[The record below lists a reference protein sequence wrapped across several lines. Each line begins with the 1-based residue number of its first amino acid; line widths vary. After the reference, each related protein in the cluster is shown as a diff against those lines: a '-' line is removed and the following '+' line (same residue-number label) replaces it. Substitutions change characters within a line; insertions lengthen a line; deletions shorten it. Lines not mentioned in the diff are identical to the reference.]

1 MKVIHRLMEK
11 KKRDLEKQLMDDIKE
26 YRELTGGIQHRSQPV
41 EFDIKEDRTI
51 EFPFSS
57 EKPVYRGVLGNEIL
71 DHREGAIDFSRLND
85 AAPLLFNHDVNK
97 PIGVVEKAWT
107 KDQRGYARVRFS
119 DNPFPSEV
127 FNDVKNGILRGVSVG
142 YSVNETREEKEKED
156 HYRVTSWTPAEI
168 SIAVVAADES
178 VGVGRAQELEEKKT
192 EVAMPTQQE
201 SSNMETQRNNAVA
214 SSDAPQSKPSEK
226 TEMTDTPDLTVVR
239 DEASK
244 KAASDERNRIR
255 SISLICNEHQL
266 GEETKDT
273 LINEN
278 KSINEARELAL
289 EIIRKKA
296 QQIESVPSAPDV
308 PEKELRAMRLVD
320 GIKAVQTNDWSSR
333 GAGLIREI
341 SEEVQLK
348 GGKRTAS
355 NSFMIPL
362 SALVPE
368 QRAVYQTGTA
378 NVGGNLV
385 ADEYRPQDFVEYLY
399 NTSIAMQAGVKTL
412 ADCQGDLV
420 IPKRSTT
427 GSTYWLSSQTTAITA
442 GNSTFEQLTASPKN
456 VASLE
461 KYSRQQVLQGL
472 PQIEDLIRSDMTQN
486 LQLALD
492 SAVLNGSGSSGEPTG
507 ILNTSN
513 VNSIAVGT
521 NGGAVTAD
529 MLINLEGNV
538 VIDNGVVN
546 GATTKYV
553 TNGKVVNDLK
563 KLKDTTNQYLYN
575 LNNAVGGRGPTPA
588 NFNGYPI
595 LDSMQVPS
603 TLTKGSS
610 SNNCSAVIFGDF
622 SQCLLCLWGGLE
634 IQVGEDSDDFSKLL
648 SSIRGVLSMDVVVRN
663 PVSFGVIKDITT
675 TL

>member
-1 MKVIHRLMEK
+1 MILTPME
-11 KKRDLEKQLMDDIKE
+11 KKRDLENQ
-26 YRELTGGIQHRSQPV
+26 IQHRSQPV

-51 EFPFSS
+51 EFSFSS
-57 EKPVYRGVLGNEIL
+57 TNPVNRGALGNEVL

-85 AAPLLFNHDVNK
+85 AAPLLFNHDPNK
-97 PIGVVEKAWT
+97 PIGVVEKAWL
-107 KDQRGYARVRFS
+107 KNERGYARVRFS

-127 FNDVKNGILRGVSVG
+127 YNDVKNGILRGVSVG
-142 YSVNETREEKEKED
+142 YSVNEVERLDDEKD
-156 HYRVTSWTPAEI
+156 SYLVRAWQPAEI
-168 SIAVVAADES
+168 SIAVIAADPEI
-178 VGVGRAQELEEKKT
+178 GIGRAKEINTDTSK
-192 EVAMPTQQE
+192 QQE
-201 SSNMETQRNNAVA
+201 PSNMETQRNNAVA
-214 SSDAPQSKPSEK
+214 SSDAPHSKPSENK
-226 TEMTDTPDLTVVR
+226 PEMTDTPDLTVVR

-273 LINEN
+273 LISDG
-278 KSINEARELAL
+278 KTIHEARELAL
-289 EIIRKKA
+289 KIISEKA

-308 PEKELRAMRLVD
+308 PEKELREMRLVD
-320 GIKAVQTNDWSSR
+320 GIRAVQTNDWSSR
-333 GAGLIREI
+333 GAGLVREI

-348 GGKRTAS
+348 GGKRTSS

-362 SALVPE
+362 SALVAE
-368 QRAVYQTGTA
+368 KRAVYQTGTA

-399 NTSIAMQAGVKTL
+399 NKSVAMQAGVKTL
-412 ADCQGDLV
+412 TDCQGDLV
-420 IPKRSTT
+420 IPQRATT

-442 GNSTFEQLTASPKN
+442 GNSTFAQLTASPKN

-486 LQLALD
+486 LQLAVD
-492 SAVLNGSGSSGEPTG
+492 AAVLNGSGSSGEPTG

-546 GATTKYV
+546 PASTKYV

-575 LNNAVGGRGPTPA
+575 LNYAVGGRGPTPA

-634 IQVGEDSDDFSKLL
+634 IQIGEDSDDFSKLL

>member
-11 KKRDLEKQLMDDIKE
+11 KQRDLENQ
-26 YRELTGGIQHRSQPV
+26 IQHRSQPV

-85 AAPLLFNHDVNK
+85 AAPLLFNHDPNK

-107 KDQRGYARVRFS
+107 KDKRGYARVRFS
-119 DNPFPSEV
+119 DNPFPTEV
-127 FNDVKNGILRGVSVG
+127 YNDVKNGILRGVSVG
-142 YSVNETREEKEKED
+142 YSVNETRDEKDKD
-156 HYRVTSWTPAEI
+156 DFYRVTSWTPAEI

-178 VGVGRAQELEEKKT
+178 VGVGRAKEINTDTSKQRE
-192 EVAMPTQQE
+192 P
-201 SSNMETQRNNAVA
+201 SNMETQRNNAVA

-226 TEMTDTPDLTVVR
+226 TEMTDTPDLSVVR

-273 LINEN
+273 LISDG

-289 EIIRKKA
+289 KIISDKA

-362 SALVPE
+362 AALVPE
-368 QRAVYQTGTA
+368 QRATYVTSTA

-399 NTSIAMQAGVKTL
+399 NSSIAMQAGVKTL

-442 GNSTFEQLTASPKN
+442 GNSTFAQLTATPKN

-507 ILNTSN
+507 ILNTSG

-546 GATTKYV
+546 GATTKYI

-575 LNNAVGGRGPTPA
+575 LNYSVGGRGPTPA

-634 IQVGEDSDDFSKLL
+634 IQVGEDSDDFAKLL
-648 SSIRGVLSMDVVVRN
+648 SSVRGVLSMDVVVRN

-675 TL
+675 SL

>member
-11 KKRDLEKQLMDDIKE
+11 KQRDLENQ
-26 YRELTGGIQHRSQPV
+26 IQHRSQPV

-85 AAPLLFNHDVNK
+85 AAPLLFNHDPNK

-107 KDQRGYARVRFS
+107 KDKRGYARVRFS
-119 DNPFPSEV
+119 DNPFPTEV
-127 FNDVKNGILRGVSVG
+127 YNDVKNGILRGVSVG
-142 YSVNETREEKEKED
+142 YSVNESRDEKDKD
-156 HYRVTSWTPAEI
+156 DFYRVTSWTPAEI

-178 VGVGRAQELEEKKT
+178 VGVGRAKEINTDTSK
-192 EVAMPTQQE
+192 QQE
-201 SSNMETQRNNAVA
+201 PSNMETERNNAVA
-214 SSDAPQSKPSEK
+214 SSDAPHSKPSENK
-226 TEMTDTPDLTVVR
+226 PEMTDTPDLTVVR

-273 LINEN
+273 LISDG

-289 EIIRKKA
+289 KIISDKA

-308 PEKELRAMRLVD
+308 PEKELREMRLVD
-320 GIKAVQTNDWSSR
+320 GIRAVQTNDWSSR
-333 GAGLIREI
+333 GAGLVREI

-348 GGKRTAS
+348 GGKRTSS

-362 SALVPE
+362 SALVAE
-368 QRAVYQTGTA
+368 KRAVYQTGTA

-399 NTSIAMQAGVKTL
+399 NKSVAMQAGVKTL
-412 ADCQGDLV
+412 TDCQGDLV
-420 IPKRSTT
+420 IPQRATS

-442 GNSTFEQLTASPKN
+442 GNSTFAQLTASPKN

-486 LQLALD
+486 LQLAVD
-492 SAVLNGSGSSGEPTG
+492 AAVLNGSGSSGEPTG

-546 GATTKYV
+546 PASTKYV

-575 LNNAVGGRGPTPA
+575 LNYAVGGRGPTPA

-634 IQVGEDSDDFSKLL
+634 IQIGEDSDDFSKLL

>member
-11 KKRDLEKQLMDDIKE
+11 KQRDLENQ
-26 YRELTGGIQHRSQPV
+26 IQHRSQPV

-85 AAPLLFNHDVNK
+85 AAPLLFNHDPNK

-107 KDQRGYARVRFS
+107 KDKRGYARVRFS
-119 DNPFPSEV
+119 DNPFPTEV
-127 FNDVKNGILRGVSVG
+127 YNDVKNGILRGVSVG
-142 YSVNETREEKEKED
+142 YSVNETRDEKDKD
-156 HYRVTSWTPAEI
+156 DFYRVTSWTPAEI

-178 VGVGRAQELEEKKT
+178 VGVGRAKEINTDTSK
-192 EVAMPTQQE
+192 QQE
-201 SSNMETQRNNAVA
+201 PSNMETQRNNAVA

-226 TEMTDTPDLTVVR
+226 TEMTDTPDLSVVR

-273 LINEN
+273 LISDG

-289 EIIRKKA
+289 KIISDKA

-362 SALVPE
+362 AALVPE
-368 QRAVYQTGTA
+368 QRATYVTSTA

-399 NTSIAMQAGVKTL
+399 NSSIAMQAGVKTL

-442 GNSTFEQLTASPKN
+442 GNSTFAQLTATPKN

-507 ILNTSN
+507 ILNTSG

-546 GATTKYV
+546 GATTKYI

-575 LNNAVGGRGPTPA
+575 LNYSVGGRGPTPA

-634 IQVGEDSDDFSKLL
+634 IQVGEDSDDFAKLL
-648 SSIRGVLSMDVVVRN
+648 SSVRGVLSMDVVVRN

-675 TL
+675 SL

>member
-1 MKVIHRLMEK
+1 MIYRQME
-11 KKRDLEKQLMDDIKE
+11 KKRDLENQ
-26 YRELTGGIQHRSQPV
+26 IQHRSEPV
-41 EFDIKEDRTI
+41 DFKINEEERSI

-85 AAPLLFNHDVNK
+85 AAPLLFNHDPNR
-97 PIGVVEKAWT
+97 PIGVVERAWT
-107 KDQRGYARVRFS
+107 KDKRGYARVRFS

-142 YSVNETREEKEKED
+142 YSVNETREEKDKED
-156 HYRVTSWTPAEI
+156 HYRVMSWKPAEI
-168 SIAVVAADES
+168 SIAVIAADES
-178 VGVGRAQELEEKKT
+178 VGIGRTKEVEKT
-192 EVAMPTQQE
+192 GATMSTQQE
-201 SSNMETQRNNAVA
+201 SSNMETQRINAVA
-214 SSDAPQSKPSEK
+214 SPDAPQSKPSETK
-226 TEMTDTPDLTVVR
+226 PEMTDNTPDLTVVR
-239 DEASK
+239 EEASK

-266 GEETKDT
+266 GEERKDT
-273 LINEN
+273 FISEGKTINEV
-278 KSINEARELAL
+278 RELAL
-289 EIIRKKA
+289 KIISEKA

-308 PEKELRAMRLVD
+308 PEKELREMRLVD

-341 SEEVQLK
+341 SQEVELK
-348 GGKRTAS
+348 GGKRTSS
-355 NSFMIPL
+355 NSFMMPL

-368 QRAVYQTGTA
+368 QRATYVTSTA

-412 ADCQGDLV
+412 ADCQGDLI

-442 GNSTFEQLTASPKN
+442 GNSTFAQLTASPKN

-507 ILNTSN
+507 ILNTSG

>member
-11 KKRDLEKQLMDDIKE
+11 KKRDLENQ
-26 YRELTGGIQHRSQPV
+26 IQHRSQPV

-255 SISLICNEHQL
+255 EISVLCERHELGNEL
-266 GEETKDT
+266 KET
-273 LINEN
+273 LISNGT
-278 KSINEARELAL
+278 SIGETRKIAL
-289 EIIRKKA
+289 EKLQAKPVETVE
-296 QQIESVPSAPDV
+296 QIDSTE
-308 PEKELRAMRLVD
+308 
-320 GIKAVQTNDWSSR
+320 TNDIGYRGIEDSMSYLLYGKDHSR
-333 GAGLIREI
+333 GAGAASEV
-341 SEEVQLK
+341 SEEVLK
-348 GGKRTAS
+348 RGGVQRTSERSVFIPYGALAPKNLRSTYNTGAS
-355 NSFMIPL
+355 GTGG
-362 SALVPE
+362 ALVGTDYLPE
-368 QRAVYQTGTA
+368 RFIETLQATSSVMAMGVTVLPGL
-378 NVGGNLV
+378 VGDV
-385 ADEYRPQDFVEYLY
+385 
-399 NTSIAMQAGVKTL
+399 S
-412 ADCQGDLV
+412 
-420 IPKRSTT
+420 IPKRDTDAT
-427 GSTYWLSSQTTAITA
+427 AYWLSTEVTAITQSE
-442 GNSTFEQLTASPKN
+442 STFSNVSLTPKRVAAYSKWSMQTEQQALPAIEE
-456 VASLE
+456 L
-461 KYSRQQVLQGL
+461 SRRNLITKIDQAR
-472 PQIEDLIRSDMTQN
+472 DLAI
-486 LQLALD
+486 
-492 SAVLNGSGSSGEPTG
+492 LNGSGSGGQPEGVLNTTG
-507 ILNTSN
+507 IGDVAL
-513 VNSIAVGT
+513 GD
-521 NGGAVTAD
+521 NGGSVTLNN
-529 MLINLEGNV
+529 LIDLEGALSE
-538 VIDNGVVN
+538 DNALTGSLGYIAHSKIIN
-546 GATTKYV
+546 Q
-553 TNGKVVNDLK
+553 LK
-563 KLKDTTNQYLYN
+563 KARAGGSTTTDGAYLWNSN
-575 LNNAVGGRGPTPA
+575 LQDISRGSTPGSI
-588 NFNGYPI
+588 NGYSIRENNLLPI
-595 LDSMQVPS
+595 N
-603 TLTKGSS
+603 LTKGTAST
-610 SNNCSAVIFGDF
+610 CTPIIFGNF
-622 SQCLLCLWGGLE
+622 SDIYVGMWGAGIE
-634 IQVGEDSDDFSKLL
+634 VSISETEDDFIKLL
-648 SSIRGVLSMDVVVRN
+648 TSIRAVTTMDVAIAHAQ
-663 PVSFGVIKDITT
+663 SFAAIKDA
-675 TL
+675 LS

>member
-1 MKVIHRLMEK
+1 MILLPME
-11 KKRDLEKQLMDDIKE
+11 KKRDLENQ
-26 YRELTGGIQHRSQPV
+26 IQHRSESV
-41 EFDIKEDRTI
+41 EFEVKEDKRTLT
-51 EFPFSS
+51 FPFSS
-57 EKPVYRGVLGNEIL
+57 EEPVNRGILGNEIL
-71 DHREGAIDFSRLND
+71 DHGKDSINFERLNSQ
-85 AAPLLFNHDVNK
+85 APLLLNHQPDK
-97 PIGVVEKAWT
+97 IIGVV
-107 KDQRGYARVRFS
+107 QRGWL
-119 DNPFPSEV
+119 DSEKKRGMV
-127 FNDVKNGILRGVSVG
+127 EVKFANNALGKETLEMVNDGILRNVSVG
-142 YSVNETREEKEKED
+142 YSIEKTKEEENREGYFRAVD
-156 HYRVTSWTPAEI
+156 WTPAEVSVV
-168 SIAVVAADES
+168 SIPADFRQA
-178 VGVGRAQELEEKKT
+178 GIGRAKEVEKT
-192 EVAMPTQQE
+192 DATMSTQQE
-201 SSNMETQRNNAVA
+201 SSNMETQRNYAVA
-214 SSDAPQSKPSEK
+214 SSDAPQSKPSENK
-226 TEMTDTPDLTVVR
+226 PEMTDTPDLTVVR

-273 LINEN
+273 LISDG
-278 KSINEARELAL
+278 KTIHEARELAL
-289 EIIRKKA
+289 KIIREKA

-308 PEKELRAMRLVD
+308 PEKELREMRLVD
-320 GIKAVQTNDWSSR
+320 GIRAVQTNDWSSR
-333 GAGLIREI
+333 GAGLVREI

-348 GGKRTAS
+348 GGKRTSS

-362 SALVPE
+362 SALVAE
-368 QRAVYQTGTA
+368 KRAVYQTGTA

-399 NTSIAMQAGVKTL
+399 NKSVAMQAGVKTL
-412 ADCQGDLV
+412 TDCQGDLV
-420 IPKRSTT
+420 IPQRATT

-442 GNSTFEQLTASPKN
+442 GNSTFAQLTASPKN

-486 LQLALD
+486 LQLAVD
-492 SAVLNGSGSSGEPTG
+492 AAVLNGSGSSGEPTG

-546 GATTKYV
+546 PASTKYV

-575 LNNAVGGRGPTPA
+575 LNYAVGGRGPTPA

-634 IQVGEDSDDFSKLL
+634 IQIGEDSDDFSKLL

>member
-1 MKVIHRLMEK
+1 MIPTPME
-11 KKRDLEKQLMDDIKE
+11 KKRDLENQ
-26 YRELTGGIQHRSQPV
+26 IQHRSESV
-41 EFDIKEDRTI
+41 EFEVSEDKRTLS
-51 EFPFSS
+51 FPFSS
-57 EKPVYRGVLGNEIL
+57 EEPVNRGVLGNEIL
-71 DHREGAIDFSRLND
+71 DHGKDSINFERLNS
-85 AAPLLFNHDVNK
+85 AAPLLLNHQPDQI
-97 PIGVVEKAWT
+97 IGVVE
-107 KDQRGYARVRFS
+107 RGWLDDKKKRGMVEVRFA
-119 DNPFPSEV
+119 NNALGKETLEMV
-127 FNDVKNGILRGVSVG
+127 NDGILRNVSVG
-142 YSVNETREEKEKED
+142 YSIEKTKEEENRD
-156 HYRVTSWTPAEI
+156 GYFRATGWTPAEVSVV
-168 SIAVVAADES
+168 SIPADFK
-178 VGVGRAQELEEKKT
+178 GAGIGRAKEVEKT
-192 EVAMPTQQE
+192 DVAMSTQQE

-214 SSDAPQSKPSEK
+214 SSDAPQSKPSENK
-226 TEMTDTPDLTVVR
+226 PEMTENTPDLTVVR
-239 DEASK
+239 EEASK

-266 GEETKDT
+266 GEEKKDT
-273 LINEN
+273 FISEG
-278 KSINEARELAL
+278 KSINEVRELAL
-289 EIIRKKA
+289 KIISEKA

-308 PEKELRAMRLVD
+308 PEKELREMRLVD

-341 SEEVQLK
+341 SQEVELK
-348 GGKRTAS
+348 GGKRTSS
-355 NSFMIPL
+355 NSFMMPL

-368 QRAVYQTGTA
+368 QRAVYVTSTA

-385 ADEYRPQDFVEYLY
+385 PDEYRPQDFVEYLY
-399 NTSIAMQAGVKTL
+399 NSSIAMQAGVKTL

-442 GNSTFEQLTASPKN
+442 GNSTFAQLTATPKN

-507 ILNTSN
+507 ILNTSG

-546 GATTKYV
+546 GATTKYI

-575 LNNAVGGRGPTPA
+575 LNYSVGGRGPTPA

-634 IQVGEDSDDFSKLL
+634 IQVGEDSDDFAKLL
-648 SSIRGVLSMDVVVRN
+648 SSVRGVLSMDVVVRN

-675 TL
+675 SL